1 MTRQYKNIHDLKL
14 IKAQIEE
21 DCRLNLVKAIID
33 SACAQIQG
41 GAIDE
46 NHRSDFR
53 PWVKKMV
60 IPFIPG
66 QETRYDMIYDSRLK
80 RMMEQFNIE
89 K

>member
-1 MTRQYKNIHDLKL
+1 MTRNNKNIHDLRL

-21 DCRLNLVKAIID
+21 DCRLNLVKAIVD
-33 SACAQIQG
+33 SACTQIQS

-46 NHRSDFR
+46 NRRRDFR

-60 IPFIPG
+60 IPLIPG